1 MNIHI
6 QKGHDLKL
14 VGVPAKS
21 VQDINDSTFI
31 KLHPSDFPGVKPKLL
46 VKVGETLKKG
56 QAVYNDKNN
65 SVPNFKGKTFKEALR
80 IANIKG
86 LTLSPDAISGKIIW
100 QSIQPGK
107 TFENNEICELKLKL

>member
-65 SVPNFKGKTFKEALR
+65 SEILFTSPNAGIVEDICFGERRR
-80 IANIKG
+80 IESITIRVDKNAG
-86 LTLSPDAISGKIIW
+86 EISFD
-100 QSIQPGK
+100 Q
-107 TFENNEICELKLKL
+107 